1 MALIIFEGLLLAA
14 MGSAVGLLT
23 GLAALRLLASLKY
36 LQGFIDPAFSSLFLL
51 EVVLAA
57 SILGILEAF
66 IRPGGSRAFGRWR
79 P

>member
-1 MALIIFEGLLLAA
+1 
-14 MGSAVGLLT
+14 LLT

-57 SILGILEAF
+57 SILGIL
-66 IRPGGSRAFGRWR
+66 GSLYPAWRTSRLRAADALKQE
-79 P
+79 